1 MLFRSVAANTLGTAG
16 LAGVTLFLI
25 AMAVQGFG
33 GAFMGSAPSAL
44 VGDIMGGRKG
54 GVVIAT
60 FQMMS
65 DVGAIVGPLVAGLLV
80 DAFDYDWAFAAGAAL
95 AILPIFLVLRMR
107 ETLVRTDR
115 AP

>member
-1 MLFRSVAANTLGTAG
+1 
-16 LAGVTLFLI
+16 
-25 AMAVQGFG
+25 
-33 GAFMGSAPSAL
+33 
-44 VGDIMGGRKG
+44 
-54 GVVIAT
+54 
-60 FQMMS
+60 MMS

-107 ETLVRTDR
+107 ETLIRTDP